1 MNAVTQAV
9 RPAARRIAT
18 LDPFMLPEDEAT
30 AGEAEPAPDAAYGC
44 VDWYV
49 YAHEPTADARV
60 REARRLLIRRGG
72 RDATPEG
79 AQ

>member
-18 LDPFMLPEDEAT
+18 LDPFMLARDEAT
-30 AGEAEPAPDAAYGC
+30 ASEAEPAPDAGYGC

-49 YAHEPTADARV
+49 YAEEPTAEART
-60 REARRLLIRRGG
+60 RETRRLLVRRDG